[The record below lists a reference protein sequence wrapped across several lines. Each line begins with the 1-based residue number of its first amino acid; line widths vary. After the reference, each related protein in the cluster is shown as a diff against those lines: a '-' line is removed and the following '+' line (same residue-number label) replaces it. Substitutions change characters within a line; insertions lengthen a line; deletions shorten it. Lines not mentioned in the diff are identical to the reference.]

1 MKIVYMK
8 PEVEVIT
15 LSHREQLLADSY
27 RVVDGGPTN
36 TGGGGSNLPG
46 TVGETDGETDPFDG
60 HGQGSG
66 GSGTRAKSWNA
77 WDTWD

>member
-8 PEVEVIT
+8 PEAEVIA
-15 LSHREQLLADSY
+15 LCHREQLLADST
-27 RVVDGGPTN
+27 RGVGGGPTD
-36 TGGGGSNLPG
+36 TGGGGGNLPG

-66 GSGTRAKSWNA
+66 GSGTRAKSWSA